1 MPAPASRGRVMWMLV
16 IAILANPHDSGGQAR
31 LETGPMPRERCL
43 ALLEDVR
50 SSYDPDRLLN
60 AWCWKVG

>member
-1 MPAPASRGRVMWMLV
+1 MWMLV